1 MGRVSEFIYYLN
13 REKEPTPLE
22 KMTEYTHISFT
33 EDINKIGKD
42 YRRAMKKRKGETM
55 SNKIIMAI
63 AELED
68 GREHIHAK
76 HNKPEKYDLG
86 SISDLQVLDNY
97 SKRFIEDQSMCYSK
111 DLTCMYSTKGTPENE
126 RTMVKSMRY
135 EPYDETLHIPYRTF
149 GVLQETEKGEKHDN

>member
-1 MGRVSEFIYYLN
+1 
-13 REKEPTPLE
+13 
-22 KMTEYTHISFT
+22 
-33 EDINKIGKD
+33 
-42 YRRAMKKRKGETM
+42 M

-86 SISDLQVLDNY
+86 NISDLQVLDNY

-149 GVLQETEKGEKHDN
+149 GVLQETKTGDNDNENR